1 MWVKTSLPELPGIK
15 RKHSRSK
22 VLTAENPFAVIDKK
36 EKNMKQYSR
45 RGVLKVIGLVGLTS
59 VAGKLIPLPRA
70 NAAMI
75 EPNAAL
81 LANFIQVSR
90 QITLHETL
98 DNTVSEALCHALN
111 MTQERFFEGLT
122 QLKTLLDA
130 NPEWLEQPVLRFPE
144 AHVDAE
150 TLAKNILGGWYNGVV
165 GKGYKAICVTYI
177 NTLANKAVSDKLVP
191 PSFSYGPCGSWAK
204 QP

>member
-1 MWVKTSLPELPGIK
+1 
-15 RKHSRSK
+15 
-22 VLTAENPFAVIDKK
+22 
-36 EKNMKQYSR
+36 MKQYSR

-90 QITLHETL
+90 QLTLHETL

-111 MTQERFFEGLT
+111 LTQERFFEELT

-130 NPEWLEQPVLRFPE
+130 NPDWLEQPVLRFPE

-165 GKGYKAICVTYI
+165 GKGYKAIYVTYI